1 MAMRVCVYTDD
12 VYRRANG
19 RLFAERTFSV
29 FVARLAR
36 RCERLMLLGRF
47 DRGEGPTRHLV
58 GEEITFVPL
67 PYYETLARPWRAV
80 TGTVESLRQYW
91 RVLGEVDCVW
101 LLGPHPLA
109 IVFAVVALAGRR
121 KVVLGVRQDFPAYV
135 RLRHPRRLGLRIAA
149 SILEATWRALAR
161 FVPVVV
167 VGPDLGRRYRRSRR
181 LLEIAVSLVE
191 NTDVVSEDAALSR
204 DYAGRLQA
212 LSVGRI
218 EAEKN
223 PLLLADVLAEVRARD
238 SRWEMVICGWGDMV
252 EPLERRL
259 SELGVA
265 GDARIAG
272 FLPLEGGL
280 IDLYRESHSLL
291 HVSLTEGLPQ
301 VILEAFAAGLPVVAT
316 DVGGI
321 RDAVGELV
329 LLVPA
334 DRPGAAADALAAV
347 GADPALRRR
356 LIRGGLEYVAARTID
371 AETARVAGFLDRG
384 ESRL

>member
-1 MAMRVCVYTDD
+1 MRICVYTDD

-19 RLFAERTFSV
+19 RLYAERTFSV

-36 RCERLMLLGRF
+36 HCERLLLLGRF
-47 DRGEGPTRHLV
+47 DGGEGPTRHPV
-58 GEEITFVPL
+58 GEDISFVPL
-67 PYYETLARPWRAV
+67 PYYETLAHPWRAAGA
-80 TGTVESLRQYW
+80 TAESLRQYW
-91 RVLGEVDCVW
+91 RALGDVDCVW

-109 IVFAVVALAGRR
+109 ILFAALALARRR
-121 KVVLGVRQDFPAYV
+121 KVALGVRQDFPAYV
-135 RLRHPRRLGLRIAA
+135 RLRHPGRPGLRITAA
-149 SILEATWRALAR
+149 ILEASWRLLAR

-167 VGPDLGRRYRRSRR
+167 VGPDLGQRYRRSRQV
-181 LLEIAVSLVE
+181 LEIAVSLVE
-191 NTDVVSEDAALSR
+191 GADVVSEETALAR
-204 DYAGRLQA
+204 PYGGDRLQA

-223 PLLLADVLAEVRARD
+223 PLLLAAVLAEVRARD
-238 SRWEMVICGWGDMV
+238 PRWEMVICGWGHMV
-252 EPLERRL
+252 DSLERRL
-259 SELGVA
+259 AELGVA

-280 IDLYRESHSLL
+280 TDLYRESHALL

-329 LLVPA
+329 VLVPA
-334 DRPGAAADALAAV
+334 DQPGAAADALAAL
-347 GADPALRRR
+347 GADATRRRR
-356 LIRGGLEYVAARTID
+356 LIRGGLAYVTARTID
-371 AETARVAGFLDRG
+371 VESARVAAFLDRG
-384 ESRL
+384 EAPL